1 MAILK
6 KQEKK
11 RAVGIAALLGIFL
24 FSFMSCKSPSSPEE
38 NLTTKVT
45 VNNGSGTT
53 ADVFMDGT
61 FKVSIDNGSS
71 ADIENVTPGS
81 HLFDA
86 KKTGTEILVF
96 SATMDIDTS
105 YNYTLVIEGP
115 STITINNEYGETLQI
130 TADGTSMG
138 DLNDKASAT
147 LTKVPFGVHNLVAAK
162 KSDSTIVASTSIDV
176 EEVKDY
182 GWTITK

>member
-1 MAILK
+1 
-6 KQEKK
+6 
-11 RAVGIAALLGIFL
+11 LLGIFL

-38 NLTTKVT
+38 NLTTTVT
-45 VNNGSGTT
+45 VNNVSGMTV
-53 ADVFMDGT
+53 DVFMDGT
-61 FKVSIDNGSS
+61 FKVSINNENSG
-71 ADIENVTPGS
+71 DIENVTAGS

-86 KKTGTEILVF
+86 KKTGTEMLVF
-96 SATMDIDTS
+96 SATMDIDPG

-115 STITINNEYGETLQI
+115 STVTVTNNYGETLQL
-130 TADGTSMG
+130 TVDGTSWT
-138 DLNDKASAT
+138 DLDDQSKAT
-147 LTKVPFGVHNLVAAK
+147 LNKVPFGVHNLVAAK